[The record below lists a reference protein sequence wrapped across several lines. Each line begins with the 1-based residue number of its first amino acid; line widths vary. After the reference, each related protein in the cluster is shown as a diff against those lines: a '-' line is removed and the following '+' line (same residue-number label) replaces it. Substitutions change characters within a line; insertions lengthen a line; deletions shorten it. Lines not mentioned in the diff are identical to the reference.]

1 MRKLDAAYIN
11 GKVYTVD
18 SENPVAQ
25 AFGVVEDRFAVVGTN
40 EEVLASCTPDTPVID
55 LQGQVVLPGL
65 TDAHLHIF
73 GTGQLK
79 LELNAVGKT
88 KEEILALVAEAAKEA
103 KPGEWIVGRG
113 WINDEWVDPA
123 FPSKEELDAVAP
135 NVPVYL
141 KRGCGHGAW
150 VNSKAFEVCGITD
163 ETPDP
168 VGGEFMRKPDGTLLG
183 CLSDQAQEP
192 FNRAVPAYNREQ
204 TQKIAL
210 LAQEGFFQVG
220 VTSVH
225 DAGSWDYWV
234 DAWEELY
241 QQEKLKMRMYVSL
254 RVVGRPGW
262 DELYTK
268 SMEYF
273 KRGVCIGAYNHR
285 LTYRAYKISG
295 DGSLGSRSAWMLD
308 DYCDAPG
315 NKGCGKWTD
324 EQLYT
329 LLEQAHRAGFQIW
342 YHGIGDAAC
351 HQALNCYERLQKEYP
366 RKDCRHRIEHS
377 QCLAPTDIPRYKEL
391 GVIPTHQTVFIR
403 TDKRVAETRWGK
415 ERLKGAYAWR
425 TLIDQGNVI
434 PNGSDSPVESY
445 NPFLGMYCAVTRKD
459 ENGQPAG
466 GWYPEEAMTREEAL
480 KSYTIWAAYGAFEE
494 DIKGSISSG
503 KLADFIVIDRDY
515 MTCPADEIKDI
526 QVLQTVVGGET
537 VYKK

>member
-210 LAQEGFFQVG
+210 LAQEGFFKVG

-254 RVVGRPGW
+254 RVVGRPSW

-273 KRGVCIGAYNHR
+273 KRGVRIGSA
-285 LTYRAYKISG
+285 
-295 DGSLGSRSAWMLD
+295 LGLHHPSIRSALSASRRRRAASSRTGHPFR
-308 DYCDAPG
+308 AP
-315 NKGCGKWTD
+315 
-324 EQLYT
+324 
-329 LLEQAHRAGFQIW
+329 IW
-342 YHGIGDAAC
+342 
-351 HQALNCYERLQKEYP
+351 K
-366 RKDCRHRIEHS
+366 K
-377 QCLAPTDIPRYKEL
+377 AP
-391 GVIPTHQTVFIR
+391 
-403 TDKRVAETRWGK
+403 
-415 ERLKGAYAWR
+415 
-425 TLIDQGNVI
+425 
-434 PNGSDSPVESY
+434 
-445 NPFLGMYCAVTRKD
+445 PFLSRRSRLSLLS
-459 ENGQPAG
+459 P
-466 GWYPEEAMTREEAL
+466 
-480 KSYTIWAAYGAFEE
+480 F
-494 DIKGSISSG
+494 
-503 KLADFIVIDRDY
+503 
-515 MTCPADEIKDI
+515 
-526 QVLQTVVGGET
+526 
-537 VYKK
+537 